1 MSQDFFLQF
10 IPGAEPEPEQAP
22 DPSRNPSF
30 GSVLTQF
37 GSGANEGLAGML
49 GLPVDA
55 VTSIINGIA
64 QQPAY
69 ISQGVDPETG
79 RPLPLVPNE
88 NRQPAIQR
96 PVGGAASLTDA
107 MSPFITDEAPE
118 GAWERYARRIGQDVG
133 ASILPVGIAARGAQA
148 PLGLLAMEGAS
159 SVGSGVGGQVAE
171 DLGGGPVAQFLAS
184 IAGGSAPIAASRLA
198 RTPPQAPTA
207 GELEQQTQ
215 DIYHRRDSVQDALTP
230 QQRQDLLDRIRQQ
243 VEPATPLQGR
253 QTPATVQFLGSMGDE
268 AAGGLPNAATP
279 RDLHDFRRA
288 IASDVTSG
296 VGDRRPEVRS
306 GQMMQDVLDRFM
318 REAADDPASPPGLR
332 QGLLETFEGNA
343 VNRRAEA
350 LNTLTSDTGL
360 LTNATRRAARTGTGG
375 NVLNT
380 IRQNI
385 SRILDNERLRR
396 GYTDDELQI
405 MEDIV
410 AGTRGENLLR
420 SVGRLS
426 PTTGGLQMMAGIG
439 GPTLAAATG
448 SSAATSAALAP
459 FAVGYTA
466 QQMAE
471 AMAQRR
477 VQGLLDVIANGG
489 PLPGRGVTDTELRA
503 LVTNAAGSIPGLLQ
517 PAE

>member
-1 MSQDFFLQF
+1 
-10 IPGAEPEPEQAP
+10 
-22 DPSRNPSF
+22 
-30 GSVLTQF
+30 
-37 GSGANEGLAGML
+37 
-49 GLPVDA
+49 
-55 VTSIINGIA
+55 
-64 QQPAY
+64 
-69 ISQGVDPETG
+69 
-79 RPLPLVPNE
+79 
-88 NRQPAIQR
+88 
-96 PVGGAASLTDA
+96 
-107 MSPFITDEAPE
+107 
-118 GAWERYARRIGQDVG
+118 
-133 ASILPVGIAARGAQA
+133 
-148 PLGLLAMEGAS
+148 
-159 SVGSGVGGQVAE
+159 
-171 DLGGGPVAQFLAS
+171 
-184 IAGGSAPIAASRLA
+184 
-198 RTPPQAPTA
+198 
-207 GELEQQTQ
+207 LEQQTQ

-230 QQRQDLLDRIRQQ
+230 QQRQDLLDRIRQE

-288 IASDVTSG
+288 IASDVISG

-306 GQMMQDVLDRFM
+306 GAMMQDALDRFM
-318 REAADDPASPPGLR
+318 REVADDPASPPGLQR
-332 QGLLETFEGNA
+332 GLLETFEGNA

-385 SRILDNERLRR
+385 SRILDSKSLRR

-410 AGTRGENLLR
+410 AGTRGENFLR

-426 PTTGGLQMMAGIG
+426 PTTGGLQGMASVGAPLSAALLG
-439 GPTLAAATG
+439 GGNTATG
-448 SSAATSAALAP
+448 AALAP
-459 FAVGYTA
+459 FAAGYAA